1 LKTKKNRIFQKKTE
15 YRISTH
21 PVIDPTVH
29 VIPAVQAALQPV
41 HEVALLQYPT
51 QKPPLHEIELEDG
64 TQLHFTDDEVVVVTD
79 DDDDDDPEFDADTLN
94 PTARPIIRQIA
105 RMPNTVVAI
114 LQNNALLL
122 HFRASRILF
131 ARLFSRV

>member
-1 LKTKKNRIFQKKTE
+1 VIV
-15 YRISTH
+15 H
-21 PVIDPTVH
+21 PPL
-29 VIPAVQAALQPV
+29 ALQ
-41 HEVALLQYPT
+41 
-51 QKPPLHEIELEDG
+51 LHV
-64 TQLHFTDDEVVVVTD
+64 TSDEVVVVTD
-79 DDDDDDPEFDADTLN
+79 EDDDPEFDADTDK

>member
-1 LKTKKNRIFQKKTE
+1 VQVT
-15 YRISTH
+15 
-21 PVIDPTVH
+21 PVLQA
-29 VIPAVQAALQPV
+29 AVQPL
-41 HEVALLQYPT
+41 HEVAVGLLANPVQL
-51 QKPPLHEIELEDG
+51 PLRREQEHVTSVDVVVA
-64 TQLHFTDDEVVVVTD
+64 TDDVVVTD
-79 DDDDDDPEFDADTLN
+79 NDDDTEFDTDTVN

-114 LQNNALLL
+114 LQNNVLLL